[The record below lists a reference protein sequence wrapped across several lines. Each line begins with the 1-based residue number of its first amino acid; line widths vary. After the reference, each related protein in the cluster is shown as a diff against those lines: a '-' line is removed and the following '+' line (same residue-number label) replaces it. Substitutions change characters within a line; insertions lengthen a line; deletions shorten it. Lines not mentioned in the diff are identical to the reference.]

1 MADDKERQML
11 PPPNELPKTI
21 PAEFAPYVF
30 DDTVQY
36 EQPRFLF
43 EYRAPG
49 KDSPVGFSPLGGI
62 QALSGQQKHGKSIF
76 STLLIAAVLCNGRE
90 SGRMAERLPGFR
102 VRQSTVGR
110 MGHAP
115 SVLYIDTEQERENTS
130 QVLERAKWLAEVPAY
145 TSHPRLH
152 ALWTKVLAEGKGN
165 PYRWEIA
172 KWAIDYYR
180 PDLVIIDGVRD
191 LVSDFNDL
199 KESSDLLNE
208 IGSMA
213 TKYDI
218 CIWNTLHVNP
228 TGDGSKKMRGHL
240 GTELSHKCTDTF
252 NVVKQK
258 DAMSGDYFFTVSQ
271 IDARGKDVPEMYV
284 QLNDDADNVIADLG
298 APKFRD
304 VTTFANDEQADL
316 ATRIV
321 REFDGFD
328 WKSTGA
334 TLTDILNFFHKK
346 GITSSRKVQSLV
358 SDAISLNI
366 IIRNDKKKYFWKGV
380 HGKFDP
386 EDQDLPFRPSED
398 DKCEF

>member
-1 MADDKERQML
+1 ML

-30 DDTVQY
+30 DDTVRY

-76 STLLIAAVLCNGRE
+76 STLLIAAALCNGRE
-90 SGRMAERLPGFR
+90 TGRMAERLPGFR

-199 KESSDLLNE
+199 KESSGLLNE
-208 IGSMA
+208 MGSMA

-218 CIWNTLHVNP
+218 CIWSTLHVNP
-228 TGDGSKKMRGHL
+228 TVDGSKKMRGHL

-258 DAMSGDYFFTVSQ
+258 DAMSGGYFFTVSQ

-298 APKFRD
+298 APKFKEVKTRAQM
-304 VTTFANDEQADL
+304 TEDEIERQHVVETNEYL
-316 ATRIV
+316 KSFT
-321 REFDGFD
+321 
-328 WKSTGA
+328 WKNTGA
-334 TLTDILNFFHKK
+334 TYSDLEKHLKAQ
-346 GITSSRKVQSLV
+346 GITSNRKIKDIFDTARREGIIEQTKKGGRYYYHG
-358 SDAISLNI
+358 LNKSETY
-366 IIRNDKKKYFWKGV
+366 REQPL
-380 HGKFDP
+380 P
-386 EDQDLPFRPSED
+386 EPPSGDVPF
-398 DKCEF
+398 